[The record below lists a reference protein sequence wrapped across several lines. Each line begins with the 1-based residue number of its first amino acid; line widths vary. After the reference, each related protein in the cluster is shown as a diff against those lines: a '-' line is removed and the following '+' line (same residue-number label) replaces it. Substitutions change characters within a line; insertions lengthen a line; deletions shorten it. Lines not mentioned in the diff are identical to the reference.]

1 MKKIYILVFILL
13 YSCAKPTVVEVVQT
27 GDELLN
33 CTELKQE
40 IEETN
45 KIKDEAEFSKDSG
58 GNIARAILFWP
69 AWAQSLNNA
78 DDAMIAANNRSFHL
92 IKLMR
97 NKNCPGADDLK
108 AKLIDKPIQE
118 NISGSSGYFGSYRIF
133 VFDPFT
139 STTRTNCQFQVTT
152 FDDSV
157 QRQILFSAA

>member
-1 MKKIYILVFILL
+1 MKRIFILVFILL
-13 YSCAKPTVVEVVQT
+13 YSCAKPTVVEVVQPS
-27 GDELLN
+27 DDLLN

-45 KIKDEAEFSKDSG
+45 KIKEEAEFSKDSG

-97 NKNCPGADDLK
+97 KKNCPGADNLESNIVDKPKNIIKTNLADQLETLKELYEGGHLSEEEYTK
-108 AKLIDKPIQE
+108 AKKKIID
-118 NISGSSGYFGSYRIF
+118 
-133 VFDPFT
+133 
-139 STTRTNCQFQVTT
+139 
-152 FDDSV
+152 
-157 QRQILFSAA
+157 

>member
-1 MKKIYILVFILL
+1 MKKIYILIFILF
-13 YSCAKPTVVEVVQT
+13 YSCAKPTIVEVVQK

-97 NKNCPGADDLK
+97 KKNCPGAEDLK
-108 AKLIDKPIQE
+108 VKISDKPIKE
-118 NISGSSGYFGSYRIF
+118 NVSGSNLADQLKTLKELYEDGHLSEEEYTKAKKKII
-133 VFDPFT
+133 D
-139 STTRTNCQFQVTT
+139 
-152 FDDSV
+152 
-157 QRQILFSAA
+157 